1 MKHSRPWLAR
11 IFATVFALASFGGSV
26 EGASAATLLTV
37 HADIAP
43 GRDPRAT
50 LTFNGGVPNYRIYGN
65 GSTDVSLMLVGTT
78 RASNAAASIA
88 GHDSLKSIT
97 IDALGDSLDVTFH
110 ESAPATLSIAVG
122 TGQSLV
128 AAIAVTAKGSAATF
142 GAQPAAPANA
152 PPPADAAGAA
162 EMEIVPLKYADVSEI
177 VGLLVAGQQIPSND
191 TFVPQTQNFGSAG
204 PSGGFGGAG
213 IGGFNGSSIG
223 SSLTVSQTAGVGG
236 ASLGQQINENI
247 GVDRRINAIVLTG
260 PAELVDRL
268 KAKIAKLD
276 VPLPSVNLET
286 QIVELTDSG
295 ARDAGV
301 DLTAGGGPTVTGTYQ
316 IKSLNTGTGSV
327 SLQAAIYAQILK
339 GQGKLIARPSI
350 VAQNGAAAQI
360 ITGDA
365 LPIVTSIAVSGV
377 NAVSQQVQYVNVGV
391 NLQIQPRISGDGYVT
406 SHVSA
411 QVSSVTGYQ
420 QGYPTLSQRQ
430 ATTSA
435 TVKDGE
441 PFVIGGLL
449 QQNEISNLS
458 RVPGIGNL
466 PLIGGLFRVRHDQRQ
481 STNLYIIVV
490 PHVLTNGNPAP
501 RGLPRE
507 LSVPR
512 SSP

>member
-1 MKHSRPWLAR
+1 MKHPCPRLAR
-11 IFATVFALASFGGSV
+11 IIATVFGLAALGGGV
-26 EGASAATLLTV
+26 GQASAATLLTV

-65 GSTDVSLMLVGTT
+65 GSSDVSLMLVGTT

-97 IDALGDSLDVTFH
+97 IDALGDSIEVTFH
-110 ESAPATLSIAVG
+110 ESAPATLNVAVG
-122 TGQSLV
+122 SGQSLV
-128 AAIAVTAKGSAATF
+128 ATVVVTAKSSAATF
-142 GAQPAAPANA
+142 GAQPTAAATAAPSANA
-152 PPPADAAGAA
+152 AAA
-162 EMEIVPLKYADVSEI
+162 EMEIVPLKYADVSEV

-204 PSGGFGGAG
+204 PSGGFGGG
-213 IGGFNGSSIG
+213 ISGFSGSSMG
-223 SSLTVSQTAGVGG
+223 SSLTVAQSAGGGG

-247 GVDRRINAIVLTG
+247 GVDRRLNAIVLTG
-260 PAELVDRL
+260 PPELVERL

-286 QIVELTDSG
+286 QIVELTDTG

-301 DLTAGGGPTVTGTYQ
+301 DLTAGGGPTVGATYQ
-316 IKSLNTGTGSV
+316 IKSLSTGTGSV
-327 SLQAAIYAQILK
+327 NLQAAIYAQITK

-420 QGYPTLSQRQ
+420 QGYPTLSQRE

-435 TVKDGE
+435 TVRDGE

-490 PHVLTNGNPAP
+490 PHVLTNGNPVP
-501 RGLPRE
+501 RDLPGE

-512 SSP
+512 TSP